1 MEGGITMFD
10 PEKCDHV
17 PMKKDKTETEKT
29 IEQLREENEF
39 LKGCIME
46 ICDVV
51 FAV

>member
-1 MEGGITMFD
+1 MFD

-17 PMKKDKTETEKT
+17 PMNPKTESEQTF
-29 IEQLREENEF
+29 EQLKAENEL

-51 FAV
+51 IA

>member
-1 MEGGITMFD
+1 MFD

-17 PMKKDKTETEKT
+17 PMNQKTEPERI
-29 IEQLREENEF
+29 IEQLREENEL

-51 FAV
+51 FSNQEGV